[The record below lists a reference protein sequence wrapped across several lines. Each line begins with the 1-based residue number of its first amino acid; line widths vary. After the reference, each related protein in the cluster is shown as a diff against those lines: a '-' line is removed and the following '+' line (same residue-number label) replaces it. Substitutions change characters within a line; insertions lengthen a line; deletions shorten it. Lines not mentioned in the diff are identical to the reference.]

1 MKRLAVH
8 LPAVIATFAILLL
21 AVQPSAATEIQRVVS
36 PGGIEAWLV
45 EEHTVPL
52 VAMNFAFAGGS
63 SQDPREK
70 LGVANMTS
78 ALLDEG
84 AGEMDAQ
91 AFQRRAGELAL
102 RYDFNAGRDEFFG
115 DIRVVEENIDEGFE
129 LVRLALTAPRFDEDA
144 VERIRGQILSSLRD
158 DLSEPNTIAGRAW
171 MAAIYPDHPYG
182 RPQEGTLDSVAAI
195 SPADLAA
202 FVKAN
207 FARDNL
213 HIAVVGAIDAERL
226 GPLLD
231 RVFGDLPEKA
241 QLTPVADVEPAD
253 AAFETVID
261 TDIAQTVIQFGG
273 PGIDRDDDDFMAGY
287 VLNHILG
294 GGTFTS
300 RLYDEIR
307 EKRGLAYSVYTYL
320 YPLEHSALY
329 AGGVATRADRAA
341 QSLSIIREEIAR
353 MAKAGPTQEELD
365 KAKAFLKGS
374 YALRFDTSSKI
385 AGQVLG
391 IQLDGL
397 GIDYFDR
404 RNDLIDAVTLDDVK
418 RVAERLFGAGAPY
431 VTIVGSKAAMA
442 GSGG

>member
-1 MKRLAVH
+1 MKRV
-8 LPAVIATFAILLL
+8 FAIAPVFAALAFLLL
-21 AVQPSAATEIQRVVS
+21 AVRPSEATEIQRVIS

-63 SQDPREK
+63 SQDPQGR
-70 LGVANMTS
+70 LGTANMVS

-84 AGEMDAQ
+84 AGDMDAQ

-102 RYDFNAGRDEFFG
+102 RYNFDAGRDEFFG
-115 DIRVVEENIDEGFE
+115 SIRVVEENIDEGFD

-144 VERIRGQILSSLRD
+144 VERIRGQVLSSLRD

-171 MAAIYPDHPYG
+171 MAAIFPDHPYG
-182 RPQEGTLDSVAAI
+182 RPQEGTLDTVAAI

-207 FARDNL
+207 FARERL
-213 HIAVVGAIDAERL
+213 HIAVVGAIDAKRL
-226 GPLLD
+226 GPLVD
-231 RVFGDLPEKA
+231 RVFGGLPDKA
-241 QLTPVADVEPAD
+241 QLVPVADIEPVQGP
-253 AAFETVID
+253 FETVID

-273 PGIDRDDDDFMAGY
+273 PGIDRHDDDFMAAY

-300 RLYDEIR
+300 RLYDEVR

-320 YPLEHSALY
+320 YPLKHAALY

-353 MAKAGPTQEELD
+353 MAKDGPTQEELD
-365 KAKAFLKGS
+365 KAKAYLKGS
-374 YALRFDTSSKI
+374 YALRFDSSSKI

-391 IQLDGL
+391 IQLDRL

-404 RNDLIDAVTLDDVK
+404 RNGLIDAVTLEDV
-418 RVAERLFGAGAPY
+418 RRAAERLFGSGAPY
-431 VTIVGSKAAMA
+431 VTIVGSKAAMT

>member
-1 MKRLAVH
+1 MRRLAVH
-8 LPAVIATFAILLL
+8 IAPVLTAFALLLL
-21 AVQPSAATEIQRVVS
+21 AARPSSATEIQRVVS

-52 VAMNFAFAGGS
+52 IAMNFAFAGGS
-63 SQDPREK
+63 SQDSIER
-70 LGVANMTS
+70 LGTANMVS

-84 AGEMDAQ
+84 AGDMDAQ

-102 RYDFNAGRDEFFG
+102 RYNFDASRDEFFG
-115 DIRVVEENIDEGFE
+115 SIRVVEENIDEGFD
-129 LVRLALTAPRFDEDA
+129 LIRLALTAPRFDDDA
-144 VERIRGQILSSLRD
+144 VERIRGQLLSSLRD

-171 MAAIYPDHPYG
+171 MAAVFPDHPYG
-182 RPQEGTLDSVAAI
+182 RPQEGTIDTVAAI

-207 FARDNL
+207 FSRDQL

-231 RVFGDLPEKA
+231 RVFGALPEKA
-241 QLTPVADVEPAD
+241 VLTPVADVEPVPAP
-253 AAFETVID
+253 FETVID

-273 PGIDRDDDDFMAGY
+273 PGIDRHDDDFIPAY
-287 VLNHILG
+287 VLNHIIG

-300 RLYDEIR
+300 RLYDEVR

-320 YPLEHSALY
+320 YPLDHAALY

-353 MAKAGPTQEELD
+353 IAKDGPSQEELD

-385 AGQVLG
+385 ASQVLG

-404 RNDLIDAVTLDDVK
+404 RNGLIDAVTLDDVK
-418 RVAERLFGAGAPY
+418 RVSGRLFGTGAPY